1 MIYKRFRWL
10 CIDCLRRCGNAEII
24 KKSGGRVGLF
34 LLESHSFD
42 DAGKTK
48 QIRRTTR
55 TVGIRRRI
63 LTVEKVVMKG
73 KRQQQQENAM
83 VIAVEEN
90 QKIL

>member
-1 MIYKRFRWL
+1 MIYERFRWL

-24 KKSGGRVGLF
+24 KKSGGRVWLF

-63 LTVEKVVMKG
+63 PTVEEVVMKE
-73 KRQQQQENAM
+73 KRQQQQENAI
-83 VIAVEEN
+83 VVVVEGN